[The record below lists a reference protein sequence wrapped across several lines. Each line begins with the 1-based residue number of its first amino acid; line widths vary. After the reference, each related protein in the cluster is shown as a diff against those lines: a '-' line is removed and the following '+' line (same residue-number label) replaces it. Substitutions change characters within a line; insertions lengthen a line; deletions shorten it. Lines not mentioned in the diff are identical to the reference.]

1 MKRTKHVSKSK
12 SFSFAVRVV
21 HLARYL
27 QYEKREFVLSKQVL
41 RAGTSIGANIEE
53 AGAGESRKDFRSKMS
68 IASKEAR
75 ETLYWLRLLRATDY
89 LESRMA
95 DSMIQDCEELVAL
108 LTSIV
113 KTTTETYQA

>member
-1 MKRTKHVSKSK
+1 MKQSKHVSKSK

-27 QYEKREFVLSKQVL
+27 QHEKREFVLSKQVL
-41 RAGTSIGANIEE
+41 RAGASIEE
-53 AGAGESRKDFRSKMS
+53 AGAGESGKDFRSRMS

-95 DSMIQDCEELVAL
+95 DSMIKDCEEPVAL